1 MEVEILYYQD
11 VGNYK
16 RGRTTRAKIIVPIYT
31 NYRLIDID
39 SGYIMLG
46 EVLDNIRTYY
56 LSIDFSTSKYLR
68 KKSIIYN
75 IIHYIEIRIDPKLQ
89 CYHELTDLPEYPYL
103 QREDIIRIDT
113 IEIENSLVNN
123 TLMTNNLTEEELD
136 KKLSRL

>member
-31 NYRLIDID
+31 NYRLIDIA

-75 IIHYIEIRIDPKLQ
+75 IIHYIDPELQ
-89 CYHELTDLPEYPYL
+89 CYHELTELPEYPYL
-103 QREDIIRIDT
+103 QKEDIIRIDT

-136 KKLSRL
+136 MKIK